1 MFRINCKELS
11 PLFKEVLHSM
21 EENTRPSQTL
31 SVTKMSKKK
40 KKLLIYWPLQYLK
53 LEHLNREVK

>member
-1 MFRINCKELS
+1 MFRINYKELS

-40 KKLLIYWPLQYLK
+40 KLLIYWPLQYLK